1 MPDMFT
7 FEVES
12 YTATKLDIKV
22 KNTSGEALEK
32 ALVIQLKPPKALMGD
47 AVKTAADAARGEPQS
62 RKKLTGIV
70 TSPPALSVWATPG
83 ETNDSLGIMFKN
95 DLNDAGTKVS
105 PNKIEA
111 GAEFTISIPLDST
124 AARAAVIIFPYAC
137 KHGTGAIL
145 NGTVELKSQP
155 DQWVPNVT
163 LKTNQDNPTAI
174 EPPGLEIKILWN
186 IENAVSATLRGP
198 GPGGNVALELGTKA
212 FPFRDGELLIRA
224 VGPVT
229 YLLQADVKNPATN
242 QSVQITKVL
251 MLDIKGSKQYGH
263 IKASPERVLPFGP
276 VKINWAAWG
285 ISKVIIDIGGA
296 TTNVELTEMSLTG
309 HYQGKG
315 VLDITAGRGGPIES
329 AETKAY
335 LTVAQGPAFET
346 AQVTGFRVISW
357 RTMKNSSFKGT
368 PISMAV
374 AGSVIGLLTT
384 QGLWTANVGTNDFN
398 PINYDLDPELTFTQ
412 KVTDAP
418 KAWLGLAAFGD
429 KFAVLR
435 QTNQNDLQMVLYTAA
450 GAVDGVPVDLPGDW
464 RSLVSR
470 GGAVF
475 DVAAY
480 GGRVYVVAEN
490 QQRRACSVVFQGET
504 KTREELALESLAG
517 YRLLTFD
524 GVLYALNRDSGNMF
538 RFTLTADGK
547 LEPRK
552 AASAVTQ
559 VSGRQTSMVKQ
570 GMFVPVG
577 NVMAVL
583 SPSALPS
590 LASLAA
596 FSVQNVLKYETPQ
609 MLRDAVISQD
619 LVYNPQQ
626 DLWSRCGHGLDLE
639 PGMISCFRYGD
650 SKRLWVI
657 EPKGKTYTLTVSTE
671 HLFAHNYDLDL
682 VSKPLPVFLNK
693 NIECKILNNT
703 NLQFVPLDDTCFKAG
718 VTPFSSTSLVE
729 MNPYSINLTAGVENR
744 FAIRYGS
751 LDPPS
756 SITLRFMVQPPA
768 GVNNR
773 DFLEL
778 TLSGTDLSTAT
789 TIFKRINVNAQG
801 STSIAELSETRQ
813 QHATN
818 AQIQILPPGLVMKLT
833 FRNTTPYQLWL
844 RSPEAPDQ
852 SARAYNGEEISINY
866 SVPPFSIYA
875 HGAGDLVFEIDISK
889 PHGMEVKQPN
899 TNQTQRIRVDQ
910 SKAQALRLHLIAFRP
925 AGAAANYEFA
935 VSHRI
940 ETALPGVFIGDG
952 VPAGENFYVPLGS
965 ARDANKSDVVRITAN
980 DLKLEK
986 SISVDSSGIFSH
998 PNSIAVLSDKVV
1010 GIFQGTAAVA
1020 LSPDLTLLGGHGFFW
1035 HDIITTLK
1043 GAGTKL
1049 WMLGIKVE
1057 PGNQL
1062 KCSIVD
1068 LDTSN
1073 SALNILSLDQQK
1085 GFRNAG
1091 ITGAP
1096 AWLSPL
1102 TNSPMDVNGQTA
1114 AICVE
1119 GGLFLIDLN
1128 RKSVTEIKLEGTGRE
1143 EAVLVD
1149 LRDNYVF
1156 CAHSTPNGQGL
1167 IVSYVSLQNQQTRAN
1182 HTFFTPVHNMLTHTN
1197 PPTTPDLKYKSSRG
1211 VSLVA
1216 VQDQLVVSHGR
1227 EIYVLNKRDLRVL
1240 REVTVDLPC
1249 RLIRAQLGTPPGES
1263 HPKYGAPRE
1272 GFIVWAVG
1280 GTYEGNGQ
1288 TRDKYQTA
1296 IYKIA
1301 IRR

>member
-7 FEVES
+7 FEVAS
-12 YTATKLDIKV
+12 YTTTKLDIKV
-22 KNTSGEALEK
+22 KNTSGEALDK
-32 ALVIQLKPPKALMGD
+32 ALVIQLKPPKALMGND
-47 AVKTAADAARGEPQS
+47 VKTAADAARSEPQS

-70 TSPPALSVWATPG
+70 TAPAGLSVWATAG

-95 DLNDAGTKVS
+95 DLNDAGAKVS
-105 PNKIEA
+105 PTKIEA

-124 AARAAVIIFPYAC
+124 AARAAVIIFPFAC
-137 KHGTGAIL
+137 KHSNGPVL

-163 LKTNQDNPTAI
+163 LKTDQDNPTAI
-174 EPPGLEIKILWN
+174 EPPGKDIKILWN
-186 IENAVSATLRGP
+186 IENGVSATLRGP
-198 GPGGNVALELGTKA
+198 GPGGNVALELGTKT
-212 FPFRDGELLIRA
+212 FPLLNGELPIRA

-229 YLLQADVKNPATN
+229 YLLQAEVQNPATKQN
-242 QSVQITKVL
+242 VQITKVL

-285 ISKVIIDIGGA
+285 VNKVIIDIGGA
-296 TTNVELTEMSLTG
+296 STNVDLTEMSLTG

-315 VLDITAGRGGPIES
+315 VLDITAGRGGPDES

-335 LTVAQGPAFET
+335 LTVAQGPEFET

-357 RTMKNSSFKGT
+357 RTMKNSKFNGT
-368 PISMAV
+368 PVGMAV
-374 AGSVIGLLTT
+374 AGSVMGLLTT
-384 QGLWTANVGTNDFN
+384 EGLWTANVGTNDFD
-398 PINYDLDPELTFTQ
+398 PINYNLDPELTFTK
-412 KVTDAP
+412 KVAETS
-418 KAWLGLAAFGD
+418 KALLGLAAFGD

-435 QTNQNDLQMVLYTAA
+435 QTNQNDLQVVLYTAA
-450 GAVDGVPVDLPGDW
+450 GTVVGVPVDLPGDW
-464 RSLVSR
+464 RPLVSR

-475 DVAAY
+475 EVAVF

-490 QQRRACSVVFQGET
+490 QQRRACSVVFEGAT
-504 KTREELALESLAG
+504 KTREELALESLTG

-570 GMFVPVG
+570 GMFLPVG

-590 LASLAA
+590 LAALAP
-596 FSVQNVLKYETPQ
+596 FSVQNVLKFETPL

-626 DLWSRCGHGLDLE
+626 DLWSRCGHALDLE
-639 PGMISCFRYGD
+639 PGMISCFRAGD

-682 VSKPLPVFLNK
+682 VSKSLPVFLNK
-693 NIECKILNNT
+693 HIQCKILNNT
-703 NLQFVPLDDTCFKAG
+703 NMQFVPLDETCFRAG
-718 VTPFSSTSLVE
+718 VTPFTSTSMVE
-729 MNPYSINLTAGVENR
+729 MNPYSINLSPGIENQ

-756 SITLRFMVQPPA
+756 SITLRFMVQQPA

-773 DFLEL
+773 EFLEL

-789 TIFKRINVNAQG
+789 TVFKRINVNAQG
-801 STSIAELSETRQ
+801 GTSIVELPETRK

-818 AQIQILPPGLVMKLT
+818 AQIQILPAGLGMKLT

-866 SVPPFSIYA
+866 GVPPFTIYA
-875 HGAGDLVFEIDISK
+875 HGAGELGFEIDFSQ
-889 PHGMEVKQPN
+889 PQGMEIKQPN
-899 TNQTQRIRVDQ
+899 TNQTKRIRVDN
-910 SKAQALRLHLIAFRP
+910 SKAQALRLHLSSFRP
-925 AGAAANYEFA
+925 ADALATYEFS
-935 VSHRI
+935 VSYRI
-940 ETALPGVFIGDG
+940 QTSLPGVYIGDG
-952 VPAGENFYVPLGS
+952 VSSGETFYVPLGS
-965 ARDANKSDVVRITAN
+965 AVDAKKSDVVKIAAN
-980 DLKLEK
+980 DLKIEK
-986 SISVDSSGIFSH
+986 SISLDGTGLFSH
-998 PNSIAVLSDKVV
+998 PNSIVALSDKLIA
-1010 GIFQGTAAVA
+1010 IFQGSLAVA
-1020 LSPDLTLLGGHGFFW
+1020 LSPDLTLLGGHAFSW

-1043 GAGTKL
+1043 GSGTKVC
-1049 WMLGIKVE
+1049 MLGIKLE
-1057 PGNQL
+1057 SPQL
-1062 KCSIVD
+1062 KCSIME
-1068 LDTSN
+1068 LDTTN
-1073 SALNILSLDQQK
+1073 SAFNILSLDQQK
-1085 GFRNAG
+1085 GFRTARV
-1091 ITGAP
+1091 TGAP

-1119 GGLFLIDLN
+1119 GGLFLIDLTK
-1128 RKSVTEIKLEGTGRE
+1128 KSVTEIKLEGTGRE
-1143 EAVLVD
+1143 EAVLID
-1149 LRDNYVF
+1149 LKDNYVF
-1156 CAHSTPNGQGL
+1156 CAHSTPNGGGI
-1167 IVSYVSLQNQQTRAN
+1167 IVSYVSLRNQQMRLN
-1182 HTFFTPVHNMLTHTN
+1182 HTFFTPVHNMLTNTS
-1197 PPTTPDLKYKSSRG
+1197 PPTTPDLRYKSPRA
-1211 VSLVA
+1211 VSLVT

-1227 EIYVLNKRDLRVL
+1227 EIHVLNKSDLREL
-1240 REVTVDLPC
+1240 REVTVDLHC
-1249 RLIRAQLGTPPGES
+1249 RLIRAQLGTPPGEN
-1263 HPKYGAPRE
+1263 HPKYGSPRE
-1272 GFIVWAVG
+1272 GYVVWAVG

-1301 IRR
+1301 IKR